1 MELGLAGKTVIVTGA
16 GSNIG
21 RGIALGF
28 CKEKSNVIVAE
39 IDSRQGQNAVDFF
52 KKETGANAI
61 LIQTDVTRFDS
72 VQNMVKQAIE
82 KTGSVDILVNN
93 VGWTRDFFFL
103 EKPEGDFE
111 KEIAINFLSVINC
124 VKAVLPQMVQKKSGS
139 IINIASDAGRMGE
152 PREAV
157 YSGCKGGVIALS
169 KALAREY
176 GRFQIRLNT
185 VCPAVTVPQKPEE
198 VGEQS
203 LWKEGLAFMTPER
216 VAQWSKL
223 YPLGRL
229 GRPEDIA
236 NAVMF
241 LASDAA
247 SYITGQT
254 ISVNGGFTMM

>member
-1 MELGLAGKTVIVTGA
+1 VELGLAGKTVIVTGA

-21 RGIALGF
+21 RGIALCF
-28 CKEKSNVIVAE
+28 CREKAKVVVAE
-39 IDSRQGQNAVDFF
+39 IDVKQGQNAVDFF
-52 KKETGANAI
+52 KKETGVDAL
-61 LIQTDVTRFDS
+61 LIQCDVTKFDS
-72 VQNMVKQAIE
+72 VKKMVDEAIA
-82 KTGSVDILVNN
+82 KTGKVDVLVNN

-111 KEIAINFLSVINC
+111 REIALNFWSVINC
-124 VKAVLPQMVQKKSGS
+124 IKAVLPHMVQRKSGV

-157 YSGCKGGVIALS
+157 YSGTKGGVIALS

-176 GRFQIRLNT
+176 GRFQVRFNS
-185 VCPAVTVPQKPEE
+185 VCPAVTVPQKPED
-198 VGEQS
+198 VGDHS
-203 LWKEGLAFMTPER
+203 LWKEGLSFMTPER

-229 GRPEDIA
+229 GKPEDIG
-236 NAVMF
+236 NLCVF

>member
-21 RGIALGF
+21 RGIALCF
-28 CKEKSNVIVAE
+28 CKEKAKVVVAE
-39 IDSRQGQNAVDFF
+39 IDTKQGQNAVDFF
-52 KKETGANAI
+52 KKETGVDAM
-61 LIQTDVTRFDS
+61 LIQTDVTKLDS
-72 VQNMVKQAIE
+72 VQNMVKEVIA
-82 KTGSVDILVNN
+82 KTGKIDVVVNN

-103 EKPEGDFE
+103 DKPEGDFE
-111 KEIAINFLSVINC
+111 KEIAINFWSVINC
-124 VKAVLPQMVQKKSGS
+124 FKAVLPQMVQRKAGA

-169 KALAREY
+169 KAVAREY
-176 GRFQIRLNT
+176 GRYQVRINT
-185 VCPAVTVPQKPEE
+185 VCPAVTVPQKAEE
-198 VGEQS
+198 VGEHS
-203 LWKEGLAFMTPER
+203 LWKDGLQFMTPER

-229 GRPEDIA
+229 GKPEDIG

-247 SYITGQT
+247 TYITGQT
-254 ISVNGGFTMM
+254 LSVDGGFTMM